1 MMCVIG
7 IDFKYYFVYN
17 ELVQFDKL
25 EFECVSI

>member
-25 EFECVSI
+25 EFDGE